1 MGNAY
6 FKHRSLHKYTRV
18 AMGGVKKELTSSYVE
33 RGMIY
38 FLKEL

>member
-1 MGNAY
+1 MNQIKRFAV
-6 FKHRSLHKYTRV
+6 FLMLSNDN
-18 AMGGVKKELTSSYVE
+18 MGGVKKELTSSYVE